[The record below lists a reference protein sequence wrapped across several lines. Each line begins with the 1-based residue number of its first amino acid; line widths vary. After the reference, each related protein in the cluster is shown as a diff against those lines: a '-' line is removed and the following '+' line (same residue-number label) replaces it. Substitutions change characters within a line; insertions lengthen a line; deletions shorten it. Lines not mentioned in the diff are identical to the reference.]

1 LEKKYTVIDAPNG
14 REALLIALSK
24 NLDLIITDVMM
35 PVMGGKELCNT
46 IKTNFQT
53 SHIPLIMITS
63 LNDVDD
69 KIEGLEIG
77 ADAYLEKPFNMKIL
91 NALILNLLNSRHTI
105 TQISKASID
114 PKQQLKSNDEN
125 FLSDIVE
132 IIKMN
137 ITNSEFTI
145 DLISEKTGLSRSK
158 LFRKLKGL
166 TNMSPVD
173 LVIKIR
179 LNHASELLKNNK
191 TMRISEVAYAS
202 GFNDPKYFSTLF
214 KKFYGKTPKDYSET
228 L

>member
-1 LEKKYTVIDAPNG
+1 
-14 REALLIALSK
+14 
-24 NLDLIITDVMM
+24 MM
-35 PVMGGKELCNT
+35 PVMGGKELCNI

-63 LNDVDD
+63 LNEVDD

-91 NALILNLLNSRHTI
+91 NAMIVNLLNSRHI
-105 TQISKASID
+105 IPQISNAN
-114 PKQQLKSNDEN
+114 PNLKEHSKSSDEN
-125 FLSDIVE
+125 FLSDVVE
-132 IIKMN
+132 IIKKN
-137 ITNSEFTI
+137 ITNSEFSI
-145 DLISEKTGLSRSK
+145 DLISEDTGLSRSK

-173 LVIKIR
+173 LVIKIK

-191 TMRISEVAYAS
+191 AMRISEVAYAS

-214 KKFYGKTPKDYSET
+214 KKFYGKTPKTYSEES
-228 L
+228 